1 LITGFNTDVKHE
13 KKVFHV
19 QTEDRGLANP
29 VVESLVYVGGEIL
42 LSKKS
47 PYGDLITGD
56 RVDEKALREMMDLQ
70 HRRVIEAVRRGRL
83 DTGKIGEAPSDW
95 ADDTLPHPEKVSP
108 AALAAVSAILSAPP
122 EPFPGDLPTAARPRT
137 TTRAIMPAIGA
148 PAPRAPAAPP
158 PAPPRPAV
166 SAPAAPAPVVPA
178 AAVAART
185 VSGSAPAR
193 LAIPLPSPPSTSSSV
208 TSSFTSPTAS
218 ATVPSPA
225 VPVAQAAP
233 PPQTARPASAAAP
246 AIKGPLKPKSGAGL
260 RSLDQVI
267 VDYLASEAASEHLE
281 IAVTADG
288 ELLSGET
295 VRITVKATT
304 SLTERPLGGAHV
316 SIRVVSTVRPPQILF
331 RGVTGSDGV
340 VASACTLPDIGTGN
354 AALIIAASS
363 ALGNNEIKQLIKKK
377 PR

>member
-13 KKVFHV
+13 TKVFHV

-83 DTGKIGEAPSDW
+83 DKGKIGEAPADW
-95 ADDTLPHPEKVSP
+95 ADDTLPHPQRVSP

-122 EPFPGDLPTAARPRT
+122 EPFPGDITAAQPRVAT
-137 TTRAIMPAIGA
+137 SAAMPVFGT
-148 PAPRAPAAPP
+148 PSSGAPAAPTAALP
-158 PAPPRPAV
+158 RAAVVAPVAPVAARPVSGTAPAWPAV
-166 SAPAAPAPVVPA
+166 PAPAPAGAPASSSPPA
-178 AAVAART
+178 A
-185 VSGSAPAR
+185 
-193 LAIPLPSPPSTSSSV
+193 
-208 TSSFTSPTAS
+208 
-218 ATVPSPA
+218 ATVPSPQ
-225 VPVAQAAP
+225 VPAAQAGPPAP
-233 PPQTARPASAAAP
+233 SARPASGAAP
-246 AIKGPLKPKSGAGL
+246 AVKGPSKPKSGPGL

-281 IAVTADG
+281 IAVTTDG

-295 VRITVKATT
+295 VTLTVKAST
-304 SLTERPLGGAHV
+304 SLTERPLAGAHV
-316 SIRVVSTVRPPQILF
+316 SMRVVSTTRPPQILF
-331 RGVTGSDGV
+331 RGVTGADGV
-340 VASACTLPDIGTGN
+340 VASACVLPDIGTGN

-363 ALGNNEIKQLIKKK
+363 TLGNNEIKQLIKKK
-377 PR
+377 LR

>member
-1 LITGFNTDVKHE
+1 MKHE
-13 KKVFHV
+13 TKMFHV

-42 LSKKS
+42 LSKRSAYK
-47 PYGDLITGD
+47 DLITGD

-83 DTGKIGEAPSDW
+83 DKGKIGEAPADW

-122 EPFPGDLPTAARPRT
+122 EPFPGDPPASARGRVTTSAAKPVVGT
-137 TTRAIMPAIGA
+137 PS
-148 PAPRAPAAPP
+148 PRAPAAPP
-158 PAPPRPAV
+158 AAPPRAAV
-166 SAPAAPAPVVPA
+166 VTPAAP
-178 AAVAART
+178 VAA
-185 VSGSAPAR
+185 G
-193 LAIPLPSPPSTSSSV
+193 PSK
-208 TSSFTSPTAS
+208 A
-218 ATVPSPA
+218 
-225 VPVAQAAP
+225 
-233 PPQTARPASAAAP
+233 
-246 AIKGPLKPKSGAGL
+246 KSGVRL

-281 IAVTADG
+281 IAVTTDG

-295 VRITVKATT
+295 VTITVRAST
-304 SLTERPLGGAHV
+304 SLTERPLAGAHI

-331 RGVTGSDGV
+331 RGVTGADGV
-340 VASACTLPDIGTGN
+340 VASACALPDLGTGN

-377 PR
+377 PG

>member
-1 LITGFNTDVKHE
+1 MITGFNTDVKHE
-13 KKVFHV
+13 TKVFHV

-83 DTGKIGEAPSDW
+83 DTGKIGDAPADW
-95 ADDTLPHPEKVSP
+95 ADDTLPHPERVSP

-122 EPFPGDLPTAARPRT
+122 EPFPGDPPAAARSRT
-137 TTRAIMPAIGA
+137 TTSAAMPVFGT
-148 PAPRAPAAPP
+148 PSSGAPAAPP
-158 PAPPRPAV
+158 PEPPR
-166 SAPAAPAPVVPA
+166 A
-178 AAVAART
+178 AAVALVAAGPA
-185 VSGSAPAR
+185 SESAPAR
-193 LAIPLPSPPSTSSSV
+193 PADPSPAPAAAPA
-208 TSSFTSPTAS
+208 SPAPPAA
-218 ATVPSPA
+218 ATVPSPQ
-225 VPVAQAAP
+225 VPAARAAP
-233 PPQTARPASAAAP
+233 PAPSPRPASGAAP
-246 AIKGPLKPKSGAGL
+246 AAKGPSKPKSGAGL

-281 IAVTADG
+281 IAVTTDG
-288 ELLSGET
+288 ELLSGDT
-295 VRITVKATT
+295 VMITVKAST
-304 SLTERPLGGAHV
+304 SLTEKPLAGAHV
-316 SIRVVSTVRPPQILF
+316 SIRVVSTTRPPQILF
-331 RGVTGSDGV
+331 RGVTGADGV
-340 VASACTLPDIGTGN
+340 VASSCALPDIGTGN

-363 ALGNNEIKQLIKKK
+363 ALGNNEIKQLIGKK

>member
-13 KKVFHV
+13 TKVFHV
-19 QTEDRGLANP
+19 QTEDRGIANP

-47 PYGDLITGD
+47 PYKDLITGD

-95 ADDTLPHPEKVSP
+95 ADDTLPHPDKVSP

-122 EPFPGDLPTAARPRT
+122 EPFPGDRPAAARQRVT
-137 TTRAIMPAIGA
+137 TSAAMPVAGTPAVRPAATSLVA
-148 PAPRAPAAPP
+148 PPAAPP
-158 PAPPRPAV
+158 QAAV
-166 SAPAAPAPVVPA
+166 SAPVAARPAPPVAAPSAPGAGGAPASPRAAVPAATRTASGAAPAA
-178 AAVAART
+178 A
-185 VSGSAPAR
+185 
-193 LAIPLPSPPSTSSSV
+193 
-208 TSSFTSPTAS
+208 
-218 ATVPSPA
+218 
-225 VPVAQAAP
+225 
-233 PPQTARPASAAAP
+233 
-246 AIKGPLKPKSGAGL
+246 GPLKPKSGAGL

-281 IAVTADG
+281 IAVTSDG
-288 ELLSGET
+288 DLLSGET
-295 VRITVKATT
+295 VTITVRAST
-304 SLTERPLGGAHV
+304 SLTETPLAGAHV

-331 RGVTGSDGV
+331 RGVTGADGV
-340 VASACTLPDIGTGN
+340 VASACALPDIGTGN

-363 ALGNNEIKQLIKKK
+363 TLGNNEIKQLIRKK
-377 PR
+377 PK